1 MDPGGAGV
9 SREFSRRAR
18 WGRVSEVRM
27 LDAVIHAMDERALRT
42 TIAVVDHCRPSGN
55 LTRPITTMGAVA
67 ASATPATNRVR
78 RQNHTLGFIGRPASH
93 TAPGPSKQN
102 ALTPKSKAL
111 PAAIRPGSNA
121 MSESWLPASHKA
133 TAGIKANKTRPRLMD
148 GLRHSPLR
156 SIRTA
161 IFRGSIACG
170 VGRCARTEDDVRAH
184 AWCGWRKA
192 HRQLSSERAKKPAV
206 NTPRRA
212 VRSNQRA

>member
-1 MDPGGAGV
+1 MARWSARSQVRRERRRDRIADAIKPVVTISALITDPLMTTMVKIIPIPVAIADNLMEYTAMDPGGAGV

-42 TIAVVDHCRPSGN
+42 TMAVVDHCRPSGN

-121 MSESWLPASHKA
+121 ISES
-133 TAGIKANKTRPRLMD
+133 
-148 GLRHSPLR
+148 
-156 SIRTA
+156 
-161 IFRGSIACG
+161 
-170 VGRCARTEDDVRAH
+170 
-184 AWCGWRKA
+184 
-192 HRQLSSERAKKPAV
+192 
-206 NTPRRA
+206 
-212 VRSNQRA
+212 